1 MSCGLYA
8 VGRHSGWLPALWTRK
23 TTLSG
28 PVRSIGSMDSD
39 SRMGQGLGQNPGKPE
54 GHFPSEMSFW
64 EGGRRVKIAPHK
76 TKKRLFNNVI
86 LPFADDFLKDNLM
99 TGLKM

>member
-54 GHFPSEMSFW
+54 GQISLGEGI
-64 EGGRRVKIAPHK
+64 EGG
-76 TKKRLFNNVI
+76 
-86 LPFADDFLKDNLM
+86 
-99 TGLKM
+99 